1 MGLRASTQD
10 FIREVGRAAQA
21 QGRDVLAI
29 MDEGCDAVRFYDREY
44 GMVLGHVD
52 GGALRH
58 ALVRGGSKAFQQELC
73 AALREPTSL
82 EILTFAQLTG
92 PHVGGA

>member
-10 FIREVGRAAQA
+10 FIREVERAAQA

-29 MDEGCDAVRFYDREY
+29 MDVGRDVVRFYDREY

-52 GGALRH
+52 GVALRD
-58 ALVRGGSKAFQQELC
+58 ALVRGGNKAFQMELC